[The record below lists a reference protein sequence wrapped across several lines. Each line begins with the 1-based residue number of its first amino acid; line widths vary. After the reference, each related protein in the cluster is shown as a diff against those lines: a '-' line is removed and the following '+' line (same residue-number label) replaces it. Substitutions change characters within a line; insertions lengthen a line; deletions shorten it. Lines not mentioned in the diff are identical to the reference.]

1 MAMLMRFNGIPARV
15 AVGFT
20 SGEVISSGVYSVAT
34 GNAHAWVEAY
44 FPTVGWVAFDPTP
57 GRNIPTAGA
66 SSTSPGFSDPFASDP
81 SGPGTVTT
89 ELPPDQFPDRSDPG
103 GATGQDSGAGW
114 FSAVRWLPWVLGVL
128 VLWPPGRSAERLW
141 RERGLRRGGPD
152 QRFAASLRLL
162 RSGLSR
168 YAGSTTDSLT
178 VEEVLDIIEVQLGV
192 EPDPVLAARAG
203 AVLFGGRAATEA
215 DIQRSEA
222 FRRDVEE
229 HLRKRRGWLRTVLA
243 WYGVPTRGVGARP
256 GARALRGPGPDIQLT
271 HACDQGNG
279 GGEEAGLRPG
289 ALQALWY
296 LRPLLPVQRHRSEGG
311 RHAVSGEA

>member
-1 MAMLMRFNGIPARV
+1 MALRLERYLRQSYTYTLTPPPSDYASPYAAFLFDTRAGYCQHFAGAMAMLMRFNGIPARV

-20 SGEVISSGVYSVAT
+20 TGEVISSGVYSVAT

-66 SSTSPGFSDPFASDP
+66 SSTSPGFNDPFASDP
-81 SGPGTVTT
+81 AGPGTVTT
-89 ELPPDQFPDRSDPG
+89 ELLPDQFPNRSNPG
-103 GATGQDSGAGW
+103 GATGQDSGASW

-128 VLWPPGRSAERLW
+128 VLLAAWPFGRRLW

-162 RSGLSR
+162 RSGLSW
-168 YAGSTTDSLT
+168 YAVSTTDSLT
-178 VEEVLDIIEVQLGV
+178 VEEVLDIIEVELGV
-192 EPDPVLAARAG
+192 QPDPVLAARAG
-203 AVLFGGRAATEA
+203 AVLFGGRAAAEA

-229 HLRKRRGWLRTVLA
+229 HLRKRRGWLRTLLA
-243 WYGVPTRGVGARP
+243 WYGVPHGAP
-256 GARALRGPGPDIQLT
+256 ARGPAPEPYVVPDLIY
-271 HACDQGNG
+271 N
-279 GGEEAGLRPG
+279 
-289 ALQALWY
+289 
-296 LRPLLPVQRHRSEGG
+296 
-311 RHAVSGEA
+311 